1 MNKKLTYFIIG
12 GIAIYALVYFG
23 KDKSKDVGLD
33 EPIIDG
39 ELKRKTTLKDGLPDE
54 PLQACPD
61 VDFVFQKLY
70 AERKSFAT
78 STLTGIEGEVNTK
91 ESSIKPSEEEIKEMR
106 FRAEQIVKNCV
117 KSKADLIRDFK
128 NNGVEAPSK
137 ADEFLKNIK

>member
-39 ELKRKTTLKDGLPDE
+39 EDSELKRKTSLKDGLPDE

-70 AERKSFAT
+70 SERKAFAT
-78 STLTGIEGEVNTK
+78 STITGIEGEVTTK
-91 ESSIKPSEEEIKEMR
+91 ESPIKPSDEEIKEMR
-106 FRAEQIVKNCV
+106 YRACLLYT
-117 KSKADLIRDFK
+117 SPSPRD
-128 NNGVEAPSK
+128 ATLSRMPSS
-137 ADEFLKNIK
+137 A